1 MKLFIS
7 SRALSLLIRVSD
19 FLTGRGVQSYLT
31 GGFVRDAL
39 LKRATADIDIAL
51 ADDALTVAPAL
62 ATAISG
68 RYVPLD
74 EVNRVGRVVTANEGA
89 PSANGRWQ
97 IDLSTI
103 RGDIENDLRQR
114 DFTVGAIAADIA
126 AVAGQAQ
133 AVGKQGSRKQP
144 QERLHEIDVPLI
156 DPSDGG
162 KDLSQ
167 GVIRAVTETAFT
179 ADAIRLLRAVRL
191 AAELGFTIEAETES
205 LIRRHCRHIT
215 GAAAERVREEL
226 LRLFSSPESGG
237 FVRYLDTLGLLTAI
251 IPELAPLKGVKQP
264 PEHFWD
270 VFDHSLETVATT
282 GFLLRQG
289 TLEYATDQVLEAV
302 PWSATLAEHFAQPVS
317 SGSTRGSLLK
327 LAALLHDIAKPETKT
342 IHEDNR
348 MRFLGHAQQGAAT
361 VVGILERL
369 RFSTRE
375 IKLVAAAVQYH
386 LRPVQMS
393 NQGLPTR
400 RAIYRYFRDTADAG
414 IDTLYLSL
422 ADHLAARG
430 PRLNPAD
437 WQEHARMV
445 DYVLEQHSQEE
456 SLVVP
461 PKMID
466 GHDLINVFGLSP
478 GPRFGELL
486 ESLREAQAAG
496 EVATRE
502 EAIAYISRQ
511 L

>member
-7 SRALSLLIRVSD
+7 SRALSLLVRVGN
-19 FLTGRGVQSYLT
+19 FLTRRGIQSYLT

-39 LKRATADIDIAL
+39 LKRTTADIDIAL
-51 ADDALTVAPAL
+51 AADALTVAPTLAKAL
-62 ATAISG
+62 GG

-74 EVNRVGRVVTANEGA
+74 EVNRVGRVVTGNEGS
-89 PSANGRWQ
+89 PSATGRWQ

-103 RGDIENDLRQR
+103 RENIENDLRQR
-114 DFTVGAIAADIA
+114 DFTVGAIAADMA
-126 AVAGQAQ
+126 TVAGQTQ
-133 AVGKQGSRKQP
+133 AIAEKKSRTRP
-144 QERLHEIDVPLI
+144 SARLHKIDVPLI
-156 DPSDGG
+156 DPFGG
-162 KDLSQ
+162 EQDL
-167 GVIRAVTETAFT
+167 GHRVIRTVTEDAFA

-191 AAELGFTIEAETES
+191 AAELGFTIEAGTES
-205 LIRRHCRHIT
+205 LIRHHCRHIT
-215 GAAAERVREEL
+215 GAAAERVREEM
-226 LRLFSSPESGG
+226 LRLLAASGSG
-237 FVRYLDTLGLLTAI
+237 HFVRYLDTLGLLTAI

-270 VFDHSLETVATT
+270 VFDHSVETVATT
-282 GFLLRQG
+282 GFLLKQG
-289 TLEYATDQVLEAV
+289 TLEYATDQILEVV
-302 PWSATLAEHFAQPVS
+302 PWSAALADHFAQPVS
-317 SGSTRGSLLK
+317 GGSTRGSLLK
-327 LAALLHDIAKPETKT
+327 LAALLHDIAKPETKA

-348 MRFLGHAQQGAAT
+348 MRFLGHAQQGAEA
-361 VVGILERL
+361 VAGILERL
-369 RFSTRE
+369 RFSARE
-375 IKLVAAAVQYH
+375 IKLVTAEVQYH

-393 NQGLPTR
+393 QQGLPSR

-430 PRLNPAD
+430 PRLNIDD

-445 DYVLEQHSQEE
+445 GYVLEQHSQEE
-456 SLVVP
+456 SLAVP
-461 PKMID
+461 PKLID

-502 EAIAYISRQ
+502 EAIAYISRR

>member
-1 MKLFIS
+1 MRLSIDS
-7 SRALSLLIRVSD
+7 GTLSLLIRVSK
-19 FLTGRGVQSYLT
+19 FLTGRGVPSYLT

-39 LKRATADIDIAL
+39 LKRATADIDITL
-51 ADDALTVAPAL
+51 AADALTIAPGL
-62 ATAISG
+62 ATALG
-68 RYVPLD
+68 GKYVPLD
-74 EVNRVGRVVTANEGA
+74 EVNRVGRVIT
-89 PSANGRWQ
+89 GRWQ

-114 DFTVGAIAADIA
+114 DFTIGAIAADVA
-126 AVAGQAQ
+126 AVAGQVQAADIEREQESGKYPEAQ
-133 AVGKQGSRKQP
+133 
-144 QERLHEIDVPLI
+144 LHEIDVQLI
-156 DPSDGG
+156 DPFGG
-162 KDLSQ
+162 GQDLDR
-167 GVIRAVTETAFT
+167 GIIRAVTESAFA

-191 AAELGFTIEAETES
+191 AAELSFTIEAETES
-205 LIRRHCRHIT
+205 LIRRHGHHIT
-215 GAAAERVREEL
+215 STAAERVREEL
-226 LRLFSSPESGG
+226 LRIFAASRSDY
-237 FVRYLDTLGLLTAI
+237 FVRYLDTLGLLRAI

-289 TLEYATDQVLEAV
+289 KLAYATDQVLEVV
-302 PWSATLAEHFAQPVS
+302 PWSETLTEYFAQPVS

-327 LAALLHDIAKPETKT
+327 LAALLHDIAKPETKA

-348 MRFLGHAQQGAAT
+348 MRFLGHAQQGATT
-361 VVGILERL
+361 VVSILERL
-369 RFSTRE
+369 RFSSRE
-375 IKLVAAAVQYH
+375 VKLVAATVRYH

-393 NQGLPTR
+393 HQGLPTR

-430 PRLNPAD
+430 PHLNLAD
-437 WQEHARMV
+437 WQEHTRMV
-445 DYVLEQHSQEE
+445 GYVLEKHFQEE

-461 PKMID
+461 PKLLD

-486 ESLREAQAAG
+486 ESLREAQATG
-496 EVATRE
+496 EVTTRE
-502 EAIAYISRQ
+502 EAIAYISRR